1 MSNMRQ
7 ELLAVRCDDAP
18 SEEDLQPLKDIRV
31 DMIGIAA
38 TATTNQFPMYGTQ
51 QLLLSMLCSFPT

>member
-1 MSNMRQ
+1 
-7 ELLAVRCDDAP
+7 
-18 SEEDLQPLKDIRV
+18 
-31 DMIGIAA
+31 MIGIAA